1 MIALKSRNNWRS
13 GGPSSPDRALQP
25 AARSTGRMAYNKAD
39 IDHSKVVWAREM
51 APNEHE
57 ELIRY
62 FKDRKVWLVE
72 PDATPPRLIPYQEL
86 SGVAQ
91 AK

>member
-1 MIALKSRNNWRS
+1 
-13 GGPSSPDRALQP
+13 
-25 AARSTGRMAYNKAD
+25 MAYNKAD